1 MKHAVDDL
9 AISCRDE
16 KLHKIINVSSKKQ
29 F

>member
-1 MKHAVDDL
+1 MKHVVDDL

-16 KLHKIINVSSKKQ
+16 KLHTITNVSSKEQ